1 MLFLL
6 EVEHLWKPLTEYAAT
21 GITFAFAALNGGLT
35 DQDYKKKNPAKS
47 KPNTHMQ
54 RALKGRSDK
63 LAIKTST

>member
-35 DQDYKKKNPAKS
+35 DQDYKKKTTLQNQS
-47 KPNTHMQ
+47 QTHTCKE
-54 RALKGRSDK
+54 L
-63 LAIKTST
+63 